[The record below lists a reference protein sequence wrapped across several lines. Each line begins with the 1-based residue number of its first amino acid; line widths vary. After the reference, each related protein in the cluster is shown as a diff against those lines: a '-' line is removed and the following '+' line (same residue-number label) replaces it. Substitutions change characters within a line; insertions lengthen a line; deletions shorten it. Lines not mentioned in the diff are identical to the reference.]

1 MKMKKIMITLALMA
15 VAVASTNAQ
24 ETMNKPN
31 QKHFTQ
37 TAGRNVLGKIAP
49 EFAHLNDDILFGEVW
64 NRQDQLTAHDRSL
77 VTIVTQMAQGL
88 TGDALKAH
96 LRMAKEH
103 GVTLQTITEVITHS
117 AFYCGWP
124 KAWAV
129 LPMVKEIWGEQGVQ
143 TREEFQMSTPYP
155 IGEPNTAYAKYFI
168 GNSYTAP
175 IDAANGGPVNV
186 TFEPGCRNNWHIHH
200 DAVQVLICV
209 AGRGWY
215 QEWGKEP
222 VEMTPG
228 TVIAITAETKHWH
241 GAARDSWFQHLTYHT
256 HVGKN
261 SSNEW
266 LEPVTDEVYGKL
278 K

>member
-1 MKMKKIMITLALMA
+1 MKKTVITLALMA
-15 VAVASTNAQ
+15 VTIASTNAQ
-24 ETMNKPN
+24 ESMNKPN
-31 QKHFTQ
+31 RKHFTQ
-37 TAGRNVLGKIAP
+37 TAGRTVLGTIAP

-64 NRQDQLTAHDRSL
+64 NRQAELSAHDRSL

-103 GVTLQTITEVITHS
+103 GVSLQTITEVITHA

-129 LPMVKEIWGEQGVQ
+129 LPMVKEIWGEQGVL
-143 TREEFQMSTPYP
+143 TREEFQMATPYP
-155 IGEPNTAYAKYFI
+155 IGEPNTAYAQYFI
-168 GNSYTAP
+168 GNSYTAAL
-175 IDAANGGPVNV
+175 DAANGGPINV

-215 QEWGKEP
+215 QEWGKDP

-228 TVIAITAETKHWH
+228 TVIAIPAETKHWH
-241 GAARDSWFQHLTYHT
+241 GATRDSWFQHLTYHT